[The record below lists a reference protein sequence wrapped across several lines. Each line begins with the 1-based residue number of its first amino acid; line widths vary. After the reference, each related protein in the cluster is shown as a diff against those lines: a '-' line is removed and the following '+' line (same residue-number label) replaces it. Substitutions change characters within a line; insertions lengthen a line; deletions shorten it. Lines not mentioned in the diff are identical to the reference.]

1 MSHAGNRPHV
11 RKTKNMNDKTLDLL
25 TRLADKFG
33 TTVEH
38 LWGVLIKQAAIT
50 AVAEIVMAMVMVAA
64 WVWMFRF
71 VRGKTTEKP
80 ETNDRYAQAEWEQDG
95 ALIAWIVVSIAA
107 LITCLQ
113 IYEALTTGATA
124 LLNPEYWALKQ
135 VMP

>member
-1 MSHAGNRPHV
+1 
-11 RKTKNMNDKTLDLL
+11 MNDKTIELL
-25 TRLADKFG
+25 NKLADKFG

-50 AVAEIVMAMVMVAA
+50 AVAEIVMALVMIAA

-71 VRGKTTEKP
+71 VRGKTAEQP
-80 ETNDRYAQAEWEQDG
+80 ETSDRYAHPEWEQEG
-95 ALIAWIVVSIAA
+95 ALIAWIVVCIAA

-113 IYEALTTGATA
+113 IYGALTTGATA